1 MNPRQNWEAAFQ
13 EMHANGDYDSLIAD
27 VFEDEEF
34 EEYGSQIGAED
45 MGEKGD
51 FGDVI
56 NNSLTYPE
64 KFLCSLNRFNLEFLL

>member
-34 EEYGSQIGAED
+34 EEYDSQIGAED
-45 MGEKGD
+45 MG
-51 FGDVI
+51 
-56 NNSLTYPE
+56 
-64 KFLCSLNRFNLEFLL
+64 